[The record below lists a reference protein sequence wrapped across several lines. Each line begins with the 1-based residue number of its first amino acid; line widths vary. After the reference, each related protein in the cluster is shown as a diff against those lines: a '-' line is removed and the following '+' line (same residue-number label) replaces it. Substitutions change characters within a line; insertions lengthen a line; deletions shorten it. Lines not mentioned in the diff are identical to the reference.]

1 MNYFC
6 VCKFYP
12 CLVYL
17 HPYLKLG
24 GSHSHFFPHLI
35 SYCQHVFMCLG
46 FNEHFKPKVPECF
59 LMVNSELVSSSCCC
73 RCQLHLFPDSG
84 IPGAYFSKVYPDR
97 NSWEVRSDPLC
108 PTLAW
113 ESLAINSTNS
123 SETGGPEGKTWK
135 LCLVLVFKVVT
146 YQRLVL
152 VVLEKTVPD
161 TRSNISCP
169 NFWLFSELLLSI
181 FTKNTEW
188 WNFKSHS
195 PLHL

>member
-1 MNYFC
+1 
-6 VCKFYP
+6 
-12 CLVYL
+12 
-17 HPYLKLG
+17 
-24 GSHSHFFPHLI
+24 
-35 SYCQHVFMCLG
+35 MCLG
-46 FNEHFKPKVPECF
+46 FNEHFKPEVPECF
-59 LMVNSELVSSSCCC
+59 LMVNSELVSNSCSC

-84 IPGAYFSKVYPDR
+84 IPGAYFSKVHPDS
-97 NSWEVRSDPLC
+97 NSWDVRSDSLC

-113 ESLAINSTNS
+113 EPLAINSTNS
-123 SETGGPEGKTWK
+123 SETRGPEGKTWK

-161 TRSNISCP
+161 TRSNMSCS

-195 PLHL
+195 PLRL